1 MRPPEGDEYQG
12 AMDEWKKIN
21 KTGEVVKLQEGNKQ
35 EEEKK
40 PDTVQPG
47 LTYWMRPPQDQPM
60 DDGTMPGE
68 AGYIDPHAGAMEAWK
83 DIDKQGTFGPGG
95 RAPLHS
101 DKKYGQGVGH
111 TAADGSAPMS
121 GNLRR
126 PVHKLKTL
134 SGAAKKGAI

>member
-1 MRPPEGDEYQG
+1 MANLVKPGRTHWMRPPEGNP
-12 AMDEWKKIN
+12 AMEEWKKIN
-21 KTGEVVKLQEGNKQ
+21 KTGEV
-35 EEEKK
+35 EEEEK

-47 LTYWMRPPQDQPM
+47 LTYWMRPPEGQPM
-60 DDGTMPGE
+60 DDGTMPGA